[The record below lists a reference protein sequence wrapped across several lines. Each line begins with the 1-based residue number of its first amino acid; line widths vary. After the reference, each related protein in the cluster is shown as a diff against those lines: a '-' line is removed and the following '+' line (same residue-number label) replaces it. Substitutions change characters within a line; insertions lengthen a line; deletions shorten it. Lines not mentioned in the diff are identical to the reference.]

1 MSTSLGNYLGS
12 SQTAIGKALK
22 EEGFLVKWDK
32 ERNTEKVTVDGKREY
47 VFHIKTHDIF
57 EIVNQTQTNAPKTNF
72 DFPQDDIPF

>member
-47 VFHIKTHDIF
+47 VFHIKTHDVF
-57 EIVNQTQTNAPKTNF
+57 EIVNDTQTNITKQNI
-72 DFPQDDIPF
+72 DYNIDDVPF